1 LSYLRL
7 RRGQLAIACFLLTSL
22 LFLAVP
28 GIDLLFSRLFFENGF
43 VLRTNRLQEIVQD
56 GIGISLTSCMLLFTG
71 VYVFNRRRNRRL
83 WEIDGRKLLYLFAVL
98 VLGAGL
104 IVNALLKDHLGRA
117 RPRDIAEFGG
127 SRQFTPAY
135 VPSGECARNCS
146 FPTGDGAAAF
156 FSLAV
161 SSVFRRKRALVIAG
175 VSLGVAV
182 SLSRIAA
189 GAHFLS
195 DAVVSFFVMWLIA
208 DILYHYMLEPRPLP
222 HPAGVVG
229 AAGAARSSS

>member
-1 LSYLRL
+1 LKL
-7 RRGQLAIACFLLTSL
+7 RRGQLLLAGFVLASL
-22 LFLAVP
+22 IFVAAP
-28 GIDLLFSRLFFENGF
+28 GIDLLFSGLFYENGF
-43 VLRTNRLQEIVQD
+43 VLRKSRLQDIVQQ
-56 GIGISLTSCMLLFTG
+56 GLSISLTSCMLLFTG
-71 VYVFNRRRNRRL
+71 IYLFNRQRHRRV
-83 WEIDGRKLLYLFAVL
+83 WDIDGRKLLYLFAVL
-98 VLGAGL
+98 ILGAGL

-135 VPSGECARNCS
+135 VLSQECARNCS

-161 SSVFRRKRALVIAG
+161 ASVLRRRRALFVAG

-208 DILYHYMLEPRPLP
+208 DVLYHYMLEPRPLL
-222 HPAGVVG
+222 HPAAVG
-229 AAGAARSSS
+229 NAANAARSSS